1 MTCGPICHG
10 RRKTIRNEYF
20 LPACSIATNGLPYPQ
35 RGEKEDRELGLE
47 AEVGLRRVAR
57 MLEGRVA
64 EGTPRCPA

>member
-1 MTCGPICHG
+1 M
-10 RRKTIRNEYF
+10 
-20 LPACSIATNGLPYPQ
+20 PACSIATNGLPYPQ
-35 RGEKEDRELGLE
+35 RGEKKDRELGLE